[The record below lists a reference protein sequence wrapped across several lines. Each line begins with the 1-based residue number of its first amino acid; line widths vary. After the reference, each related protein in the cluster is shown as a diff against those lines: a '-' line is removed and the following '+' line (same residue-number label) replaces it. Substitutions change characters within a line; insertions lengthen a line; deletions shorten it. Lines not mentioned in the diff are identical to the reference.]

1 MSYSK
6 KNLFKSLAVFIFTLA
21 VSALVIWFVFLD
33 LLESNKD
40 KYEDNRRKLLEA
52 EQKADLKNELKA
64 EFEKVSDEADEI
76 TGAFLSQNDTL
87 AFIEGIEA
95 LATATQAEY
104 QVKVAQEVRDPDT
117 GNVLSV
123 NFNVALTGNFGG
135 LVQFLRGIKEDLPYL
150 TQITSISVER
160 SDPDVLET
168 AVTIKVFMK

>member
-1 MSYSK
+1 MLGR
-6 KNLFKSLAVFIFTLA
+6 NGPCFSL
-21 VSALVIWFVFLD
+21 
-33 LLESNKD
+33 
-40 KYEDNRRKLLEA
+40 R
-52 EQKADLKNELKA
+52 
-64 EFEKVSDEADEI
+64 
-76 TGAFLSQNDTL
+76 G